1 MKTYNIIE
9 NNSVNKYGTASLVK
23 SELTVENIRTDLE
36 GRLIIFDIGDMT
48 LGNIYL
54 HSGTDARSRANRE
67 NYCCEVLP
75 NMLVNSRD
83 TGCMGGDFNCIVN
96 KMDATNYPEA
106 KMSKRLQ
113 RLTKLKNWQDSYRT
127 LNASA
132 LVFSRYYENNMV
144 EGATRIDRSYHFG
157 DMRVA

>member
-1 MKTYNIIE
+1 
-9 NNSVNKYGTASLVK
+9 
-23 SELTVENIRTDLE
+23 
-36 GRLIIFDIGDMT
+36 
-48 LGNIYL
+48 
-54 HSGTDARSRANRE
+54 
-67 NYCCEVLP
+67 
-75 NMLVNSRD
+75 MLVNSRD

-113 RLTKLKNWQDSYRT
+113 RLTKLKNWQDSYST

-157 DMRVA
+157 DMRVAQAWYLPLAFSDHFGLITKIS

>member
-1 MKTYNIIE
+1 
-9 NNSVNKYGTASLVK
+9 
-23 SELTVENIRTDLE
+23 
-36 GRLIIFDIGDMT
+36 MT
-48 LGNIYL
+48 FGNIYL

-106 KMSKRLQ
+106 KMSKGLQ
-113 RLTKLKNWQDSYRT
+113 RLIKLKNWQDSFRT
-127 LNASA
+127 LNPSA
-132 LVFSRYYENNMV
+132 QVFSRYYENNSRGV
-144 EGATRIDRSYHFG
+144 L
-157 DMRVA
+157 